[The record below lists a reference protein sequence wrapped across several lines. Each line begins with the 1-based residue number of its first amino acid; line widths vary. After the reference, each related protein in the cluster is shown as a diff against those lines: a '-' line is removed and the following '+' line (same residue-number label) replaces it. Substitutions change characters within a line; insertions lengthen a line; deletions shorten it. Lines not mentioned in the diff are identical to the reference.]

1 MKRTL
6 KPTGSRAF
14 SGAKRVRQT
23 TVVTVPRNRFRSRSV
38 GMNSTSLFQPNVSAP
53 EKKNID
59 LFTSTFWTSGSGTW
73 TITPINLCAQGT
85 TATQHIGR
93 KSVLTSVLLRGWL
106 QMNVTIGPVRIL
118 IVYDKETNGAV
129 PAATDIFTIGDSM
142 SPMNLANSDR
152 FIVVA
157 DHSPF
162 LLQGQA
168 TGTSNIINFEIYRK
182 MRLPCQFN
190 DTTTA
195 TITAINTGSLL
206 VCTALCDATSTISL
220 QETYSRVRFIDN

>member
-1 MKRTL
+1 M
-6 KPTGSRAF
+6 
-14 SGAKRVRQT
+14 RQT
-23 TVVTVPRNRFRSRSV
+23 TVVTVPRNRFRSRTV
-38 GMNSTSLFQPNVSAP
+38 GINGTSLFQPNVSAP

-59 LFTSTFWTSGSGTW
+59 LFTSAFWTSASGNW

-93 KSVLTSVLLRGWL
+93 KSVLTSVLIRGWL
-106 QMNVTIGPVRIL
+106 QFGVTYGPCRIVV
-118 IVYDKETNGAV
+118 IYDKETNGAL
-129 PAATDIFTIGDSM
+129 PAVTDIFAIGDSM

-168 TGTSNIINFEIYRK
+168 TGTSNIMNYEIYRK

-206 VCTALCDATSTISL
+206 VCCALSDTASTVNA
-220 QETYSRVRFIDN
+220 QETYTRVRFVDN